1 MIAWSSSAPSAG
13 TGMPNA
19 RKHTANPAAFTSH
32 STSDHATT
40 PAKRPGRRSTSSPTI
55 SPSASRARRS
65 ARRAGSTPWVTLLK
79 KESHGVGRCTTA
91 RATSSAAPKTIA
103 APLATRLTDVPP
115 MTASR
120 GNDGAAIASAIMA
133 TITRSTPMEAK
144 AVEKRTG
151 SCCLATY
158 ARANSPARA
167 GSRLLAMKP
176 TAVACHSGRRGRR
189 VSSPARSINCH
200 RQVRIGKVAV
210 MRATLASN
218 SHGSAWLAC
227 VSTSRG
233 LTSCSVQTSSATETA
248 RPMSQAQRVARLL
261 AGLDGEGNEV
271 ADFFDE
277 GAQALARCRA
287 GFLAQL
293 LGALLGALAAI
304 DQGADVHDLGLRSDR
319 PPGGGRRGCGRP
331 GGVRRGRRSRDLACR
346 SEEIGERSGADP
358 TGHQPRVGHP
368 GADDVRRFG
377 NRFVAGRS
385 PGGRGGGG
393 ERRDGYH
400 AGGAGGQGR
409 DGAGNLLKLRRERGL
424 IRSRRAAE
432 DVARAAQLRGERGR
446 VRDGGPA
453 HHGVAGA
460 GGEGGHLFGE
470 RATARTRQG
479 PERARQR
486 VRAQLALRAAGR
498 ALQRVG
504 HLL

>member
-40 PAKRPGRRSTSSPTI
+40 PAKRPGRRSTSSPPI
-55 SPSASRARRS
+55 SPSASRARR
-65 ARRAGSTPWVTLLK
+65 AGSTLWVTLLK

-133 TITRSTPMEAK
+133 TITSPSITRSTPMEAK

-176 TAVACHSGRRGRR
+176 MAVACHSGRRGRR
-189 VSSPARSINCH
+189 ASSPARSINCH

-400 AGGAGGQGR
+400 TGGAGGQGR

-453 HHGVAGA
+453 HHGVAA
-460 GGEGGHLFGE
+460 G
-470 RATARTRQG
+470 
-479 PERARQR
+479 
-486 VRAQLALRAAGR
+486 
-498 ALQRVG
+498 
-504 HLL
+504 